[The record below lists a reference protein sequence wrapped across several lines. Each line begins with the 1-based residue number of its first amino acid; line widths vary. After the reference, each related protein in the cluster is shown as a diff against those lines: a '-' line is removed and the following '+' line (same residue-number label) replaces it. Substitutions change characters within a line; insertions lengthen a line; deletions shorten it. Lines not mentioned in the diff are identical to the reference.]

1 MEILNV
7 KKLVNVTIVITN
19 FYISYFSIFQVY
31 QYESRFF
38 DASET
43 SQLHKTRHHQAQ
55 KRRAVH
61 RAQLRTSRR
70 LNFKKI

>member
-7 KKLVNVTIVITN
+7 KKLVNVTIVTN

-43 SQLHKTRHHQAQ
+43 SQFTQNTPSSSTEK
-55 KRRAVH
+55 KG
-61 RAQLRTSRR
+61 RTQSTAADESSAK
-70 LNFKKI
+70 F

>member
-43 SQLHKTRHHQAQ
+43 TQFTQNTPSSSTEK
-55 KRRAVH
+55 KG
-61 RAQLRTSRR
+61 RTQSTAADESSAK
-70 LNFKKI
+70 F